1 MQTKRKFPGSAIAAA
16 LGLSLTL
23 SLGAQ
28 AQTAAW
34 PDHAITLVVPFAP
47 GASAD
52 ALARLLATELSAS
65 LGKPVVVDNRPGAGG
80 ATGLIAVSKAPA
92 DGYML
97 GMGATG
103 AITINPNIPD
113 APPLD
118 PQKQLAPIAKV
129 ADIPLVLVASPKS
142 GFKTV
147 RQVMD
152 AARAKPD
159 ALSYGSTGIN
169 TAQHLSGEL
178 FNQLAK
184 TRLVHV
190 PYRGS
195 APAVTDVL
203 AGTTALAMVDLTSA
217 YPHVKAGTLSAVGVT
232 SANRSIAAPEIPTL
246 AEGGLTGYAAGAWM
260 GLFAP
265 AGLPPALATRLSKEV
280 QAIIARP
287 EIQARMMA
295 LGVEPAYLDNVAF
308 RGFIATESTQW
319 KNLIATLPAA
329 AVK

>member
-1 MQTKRKFPGSAIAAA
+1 MQTKLKHAATVMALA
-16 LGLSLTL
+16 LGLTL
-23 SLGAQ
+23 SLAAP
-28 AQTAAW
+28 AQTPAW
-34 PDHAITLVVPFAP
+34 PDRAITLVVPFAP

-52 ALARLLATELSAS
+52 ALARLLATELSTS
-65 LGKPVVVDNRPGAGG
+65 LGKPVIVDNRPGAGG

-103 AITINPNIPD
+103 AITINPNVPD

-129 ADIPLVLVASPKS
+129 ADIPLVLVASTKS
-142 GFKTV
+142 GFKTA
-147 RQVMD
+147 RQVVD

-178 FNQLAK
+178 FNQYAK

-203 AGTTALAMVDLTSA
+203 AGTTPLAMVDLTSA
-217 YPHVKAGTLSAVGVT
+217 YPQVKAGTLTAIGVT
-232 SANRSIAAPEIPTL
+232 SASRSVAAPEIPTL
-246 AEGGLTGYAAGAWM
+246 AEGGLTGYASGAWM

-265 AGLPPALATRLSKEV
+265 AGLPPALAARLSKEV
-280 QAIIARP
+280 QAIVARP
-287 EIQARMMA
+287 EIQARMMT

-308 RGFIATESTQW
+308 RSFIATESQQW
-319 KNLIATLPAA
+319 KNLIASLPPTAA
-329 AVK
+329 KP